1 MLPIKNNMK
10 YIFPE
15 HDMVMDLLAG
25 HVVSG
30 LAVSGEVDGAGR
42 DVHVHDPVHDLAL
55 DTCHWSARSRDR
67 GGWL

>member
-1 MLPIKNNMK
+1 MEENR
-10 YIFPE
+10 
-15 HDMVMDLLAG
+15 LLAG
-25 HVVSG
+25 HVVCG